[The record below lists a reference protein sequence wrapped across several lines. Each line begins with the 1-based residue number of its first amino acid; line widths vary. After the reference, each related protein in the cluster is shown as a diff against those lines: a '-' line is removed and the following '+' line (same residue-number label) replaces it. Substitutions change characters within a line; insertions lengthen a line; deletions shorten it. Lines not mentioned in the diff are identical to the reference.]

1 MSLAHASSNLKSRR
15 VNLAAVAKSL
25 AAAAAVANA
34 LAVAAVTNALAVAAA
49 LANALAAAAALA
61 NALAAAAANPPAPR
75 PPKPPV
81 PRPPK
86 PPVPRARLPRLR
98 LLPPL
103 WPSHSHKPVKRAT
116 PQATKGQQIRPAM
129 LTASRCARHCAR
141 RMRTAGVSLIS
152 PVTGASITAQHA
164 QVSSLR
170 GRRPQSHS
178 NRRNLVFWVLLLLA
192 SANNAAALGR

>member
-49 LANALAAAAALA
+49 LANALVAAAV
-61 NALAAAAANPPAPR
+61 ANPPAPR

-81 PRPPK
+81 PR
-86 PPVPRARLPRLR
+86 ARLPRPR

-116 PQATKGQQIRPAM
+116 LQATKGQQIRPAM
-129 LTASRCARHCAR
+129 SPASRCARHCAR